1 MLKNKYFIII
11 ILIFLLFIIPATS
24 ASDNNTDLIEI
35 DIGNTISN
43 NNPLN
48 ENVDILSVDSPHKEL
63 TDDDLKNDS
72 SIYLKNGEYD
82 YKQEYEHRN
91 ITFIGEDTSKTIIN
105 GNGSTINIT
114 EFVSFNNLTLKNIK
128 IYAPKNLT
136 SSNVI
141 FKDFKYKYSE
151 DFPTGMIYNDYSGSS
166 NINLVNC
173 TFYNNTILDAGIL
186 EVYYSTVNI
195 KD

>member
-1 MLKNKYFIII
+1 M
-11 ILIFLLFIIPATS
+11 T
-24 ASDNNTDLIEI
+24 
-35 DIGNTISN
+35 
-43 NNPLN
+43 
-48 ENVDILSVDSPHKEL
+48 
-63 TDDDLKNDS
+63 DS

-173 TFYNNTILDAGIL
+173 TFYNNTILSNNLCRKIKPQHFQLRIYQQQSGISFRSSDMRKIINQYNRFQIR
-186 EVYYSTVNI
+186 EQYRKKHPVYSC
-195 KD
+195 K